1 VTVCGGPVP
10 QMVLGHLVE
19 SEGAERELQCFNRA
33 DTRQFLMLGLQTSGW
48 RLFCE
53 KALVK
58 TLGGHSVF
66 IFLT

>member
-1 VTVCGGPVP
+1 
-10 QMVLGHLVE
+10 MVLGHLVE
-19 SEGAERELQCFNRA
+19 CKGAERELQCFNRA

-53 KALVK
+53 KALVN
-58 TLGGHSVF
+58 TLGGQSVF

>member
-1 VTVCGGPVP
+1 MTVCGRPVP

-19 SEGAERELQCFNRA
+19 SEGVEQELQCFNRV
-33 DTRQFLMLGLQTSGW
+33 DTRQFLVLGPHTIEW

-53 KALVK
+53 KALVNI
-58 TLGGHSVF
+58 LGGHSVL